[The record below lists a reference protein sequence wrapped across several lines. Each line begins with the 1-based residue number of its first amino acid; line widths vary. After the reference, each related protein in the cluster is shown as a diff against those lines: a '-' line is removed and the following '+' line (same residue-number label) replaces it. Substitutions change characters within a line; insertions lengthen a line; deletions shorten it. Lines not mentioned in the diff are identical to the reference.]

1 MRIQSIP
8 LAALAAL
15 AAAAVLA
22 PAPSASAVP
31 AWGGFSLDAGGAVA
45 TGSGCAP
52 GDVQIIASGR
62 DVSILFRRLAVR
74 LFDGSGAP
82 LSGLASCSVR
92 IPAKLRAGRFVSEV
106 EQLIEYGVNKTG
118 GSSGEIAATGGF
130 DGSRPFGLSVTVGEG
145 ARRASGLTASGTSPF
160 MTAGACRSSDR
171 EGLFRAD
178 VAIAGTRRSKSEAL
192 SLGAVGQDLRYDM
205 TLSVEA
211 CP

>member
-1 MRIQSIP
+1 MRIQMIP
-8 LAALAAL
+8 LAALAA
-15 AAAAVLA
+15 AATLA
-22 PAPSASAVP
+22 PAPSAP
-31 AWGGFSLDAGGAVA
+31 ASPEWGGFALDASGAVA
-45 TGSGCAP
+45 MGSGCAP

-62 DVSILFRRLAVR
+62 DVSILFSRLAVR

-92 IPAKLRAGRFVSEV
+92 IPATLRAGRFVSEV
-106 EQLIEYGVNKTG
+106 EQFLEYDVNKTA

-145 ARRASGLTASGTSPF
+145 ARRASRLSASGTSPF

-178 VAIAGTRRSKSEAL
+178 VAISGARRSAFEAL
-192 SLGAVGQDLRYDM
+192 SLGAVGHGLRYDM